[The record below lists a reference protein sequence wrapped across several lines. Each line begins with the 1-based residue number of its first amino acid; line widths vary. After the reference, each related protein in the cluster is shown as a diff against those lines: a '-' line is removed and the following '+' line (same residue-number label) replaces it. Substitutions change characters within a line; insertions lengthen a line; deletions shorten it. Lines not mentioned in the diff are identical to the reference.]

1 MDTEHEDP
9 LERRRDELR
18 RIVYGMP
25 EEPAPEVAAE
35 LAAVEAELAARDRGG
50 GPEAS
55 ARPGRAS
62 PDRGPPV
69 EPADESAEPP
79 VPADQSAEAPEP
91 FEPFE
96 PFEPAAETAPRAEP
110 AAPFEPSKPDEP
122 GPIARR
128 RRARTWLLAA
138 AVAVLVLLG
147 AGVAL
152 LGPVRDALSPPL
164 GLGVFEREQTP
175 EELDRADEVATGA
188 GLQSSDIASLRSLG
202 RAFGHD
208 FWVFRDDQR
217 VCLLSRREYFFGWVE
232 TCASL
237 EVFATHG
244 LTRRIPADDIR
255 DGARPRRIG
264 PGDVV
269 VVTWGPESIELE
281 WTVEP

>member
-1 MDTEHEDP
+1 M
-9 LERRRDELR
+9 
-18 RIVYGMP
+18 
-25 EEPAPEVAAE
+25 
-35 LAAVEAELAARDRGG
+35 EAELAARDRGE

-55 ARPGRAS
+55 ARPGHAS
-62 PDRGPPV
+62 PDRRSPV
-69 EPADESAEPP
+69 ERADESAEPGRSRP
-79 VPADQSAEAPEP
+79 SA
-91 FEPFE
+91 
-96 PFEPAAETAPRAEP
+96 RAEP
-110 AAPFEPSKPDEP
+110 SSRQRSRSRARAVRAAEPDGRDST
-122 GPIARR
+122 ARR
-128 RRARTWLLAA
+128 RPARTWLLAA

-147 AGVAL
+147 GGIAL
-152 LGPVRDALSPPL
+152 LGPVRDALSPPH

-217 VCLLSRREYFFGWVE
+217 VCLLSRREFFFGWVE

-237 EVFATHG
+237 EVFAAHG

-269 VVTWGPESIELE
+269 VVTWGPESTEVE

>member
-9 LERRRDELR
+9 LERRRAELR
-18 RIVYGMP
+18 RIVYRTP
-25 EEPAPEVAAE
+25 EKPAPAVAAE
-35 LAAVEAELAARDRGG
+35 LAAVEAELAARDRGEG
-50 GPEAS
+50 LEAS

-62 PDRGPPV
+62 PDRPSPV
-69 EPADESAEPP
+69 ERADESAEPP
-79 VPADQSAEAPEP
+79 
-91 FEPFE
+91 E
-96 PFEPAAETAPRAEP
+96 PFEPATEP
-110 AAPFEPSKPDEP
+110 AALREQVEPFEPRPD
-122 GPIARR
+122 GPDSTVRR
-128 RRARTWLLAA
+128 RPARTWLLAA

-147 AGVAL
+147 GGIAL
-152 LGPVRDALSPPL
+152 LGPVRDALSPPR
-164 GLGVFEREQTP
+164 GLAVFEREQTP

-188 GLQSSDIASLRSLG
+188 GLQASDIASLRSLG
-202 RAFGHD
+202 RAFGYD

-237 EVFATHG
+237 EVFAAHG

-269 VVTWGPESIELE
+269 VVTWGPESTEVE

>member
-25 EEPAPEVAAE
+25 GEPAPEVAAE
-35 LAAVEAELAARDRGG
+35 LAAVEAGLAARDRGE
-50 GPEAS
+50 GPEPS
-55 ARPGRAS
+55 ARPGHES

-69 EPADESAEPP
+69 EGADDSDELPEPPGPADESAGAP
-79 VPADQSAEAPEP
+79 EAPEP

-96 PFEPAAETAPRAEP
+96 PAAEP
-110 AAPFEPSKPDEP
+110 ATRAEPFEPSKPDERVP
-122 GPIARR
+122 TARR
-128 RRARTWLLAA
+128 RPARTWLLAA
-138 AVAVLVLLG
+138 ALAVLVLLG

-152 LGPVRDALSPPL
+152 LGPVRDALSPQE

-175 EELDRADEVATGA
+175 EELGRADEVATGA

-237 EVFATHG
+237 EVFAAHG

-269 VVTWGPESIELE
+269 VVTWGPESTEVE